1 MSKSFQ
7 RCQEIVKKESCQ
19 KSEKRKYW
27 QHQPKSSVSKTATIS
42 TPQKNVTFCYSF
54 YYIKR
59 AEEFSAF
66 LDHMRQSR
74 IW

>member
-1 MSKSFQ
+1 
-7 RCQEIVKKESCQ
+7 
-19 KSEKRKYW
+19 
-27 QHQPKSSVSKTATIS
+27 
-42 TPQKNVTFCYSF
+42 VTFGHVF
-54 YYIKR
+54 YYIKS